1 MQGLNLQPCS
11 LFVLGM
17 KVRLTEQGPVLVLM
31 PHLDCTAGAAIE
43 FMQCLDSG
51 RLDAA
56 QQAAESMSQ
65 WDSETMSAAFL
76 GSTDSVLCQVL
87 AHHVRARQTP
97 SQQSSV
103 DKQTATRTA
112 GDGNRSDRR
121 GGRHIRRRGA
131 QSSSGTSAAE
141 LTSAAESVAQSPA
154 ESEGALEALQ
164 AEEKRLHGA
173 VSLFGSEGLQAAVPM
188 IADLCTVQEHG
199 RILQLSSAKKSLP
212 APSSR
217 LADFATIL
225 TTGMQMRSSS
235 SMAALVDCKDS
246 WQDRDIG
253 LACSG
258 ARVADIR
265 PVLQLERLYRV
276 ANTPEVSATHW
287 LLLVASAESALAS
300 GSFQLAQKLLDKA
313 VSAVAGGQS
322 IGTAQDADVEV
333 RKGMLLLR
341 LSAVTGNT
349 DIEES
354 AAKLLRILL
363 SGRKTPAA
371 CAVHHYILAR
381 SDTIALGSHAL
392 RFCGACASRSQ
403 GIHGMQEYAYS

>member
-1 MQGLNLQPCS
+1 
-11 LFVLGM
+11 M

-97 SQQSSV
+97 SQQPSA

-112 GDGNRSDRR
+112 DGGNRSDRR

-131 QSSSGTSAAE
+131 QSSSGTNAAE
-141 LTSAAESVAQSPA
+141 LTSAAEPVAQSPA
-154 ESEGALEALQ
+154 ESEGPLEALQ
-164 AEEKRLHGA
+164 AEEKRLHGV

-188 IADLCTVQEHG
+188 IADLCIVQEHG

-212 APSSR
+212 GPSSS
-217 LADFATIL
+217 LADIAAIL
-225 TTGMQMRSSS
+225 TTGMQMGSSS
-235 SMAALVDCKDS
+235 SVAALVDCKDS
-246 WQDRDIG
+246 WQDRDI
-253 LACSG
+253 G

-276 ANTPEVSATHW
+276 ANIPEVSAIHR
-287 LLLVASAESALAS
+287 LFLVASAESALAS
-300 GSFQLAQKLLDKA
+300 GSFQLAQKLLAKA
-313 VSAVAGGQS
+313 ASAVPAGHS
-322 IGTAQDADVEV
+322 IGVAQDADVEV
-333 RKGMLLLR
+333 RKGMLLLQ
-341 LSAVTGNT
+341 LTTVTGHT
-349 DIEES
+349 DVEES
-354 AAKLLRILL
+354 AAKLLRTVL
-363 SGRKTPAA
+363 SGRQTPAA
-371 CAVHHYILAR
+371 CAVHHNVLASNDSTAR
-381 SDTIALGSHAL
+381 GYHAL
-392 RFCGACASRSQ
+392 RFCGACASRF
-403 GIHGMQEYAYS
+403 